1 METAFSVGY
10 KRDRVR
16 TETVSGNHSGLGQGL
31 VLTGYVPSASH
42 LPPRLGLVASQPK
55 AGGWRFP
62 CPGKMIKRAVRSEE
76 VPDTAEFDFVG
87 LP

>member
-10 KRDRVR
+10 RRDRVR
-16 TETVSGNHSGLGQGL
+16 TETVSGNHSGLGQGP

-55 AGGWRFP
+55 AGGWHFP
-62 CPGKMIKRAVRSEE
+62 CPGKMIKRAVRREE
-76 VPDTAEFDFVG
+76 VPDTAKFDFVG